1 MQIDTTRFGAM
12 EIEEQLL
19 LHFPDGLLGF
29 PERRD
34 YVIFDHDREAP
45 FKWLQAIDDPELA
58 FVIMDP
64 CLFVPNYRLDV
75 QPEDLQELR
84 VNDPGDLVV
93 FVLVTIP
100 PSDPAQMTANLQGP
114 VLVNA
119 ENRWAK
125 QLVLSNSPYH
135 TRHPLGIAAAATPVA
150 P

>member
-1 MQIDTTRFGAM
+1 VQIDTTRFGAM

-19 LHFPDGLLGF
+19 LHFPKGLLGF

-34 YVIFDHDREAP
+34 YIIFDHDREVP
-45 FKWLQAIDDPELA
+45 FKWLQAVDDPELA

-64 CLFVPNYRLDV
+64 CLFAPNYRLDV
-75 QPEDLQELR
+75 QPQDLQELR
-84 VNDPGDLVV
+84 VNDLGDLIV

-125 QLVLSNSPYH
+125 QLVLSNSLYH
-135 TRHPLGIAAAATPVA
+135 TRHPLCVAVAATPVA
-150 P
+150 S